1 MRPSSPLHLARRLG
15 CLAAALAALAPHAV
29 PAAAEPVRIGV
40 ITSLSGSFAT
50 FGGMEVAGYKVGVAE
65 INARGGV
72 LGRPLELVIEDDA
85 SNQNAA
91 LTAAEK
97 LIGRG
102 VPLILGAFASSVTKP
117 LAGYLTRERVPLL
130 NSNSAD
136 TSITKPGSPWVF
148 RVGQTTDSFA
158 DACFDLARS
167 LPGLKTVAILVSNDA
182 LGRSAATSA
191 RERAK
196 ASGMTVVAE
205 QTYDRGLTD
214 FRPTLNAFKALSP
227 DLVVLSSYEEDAAA
241 LMRQAKEVA
250 LEPKLFTSVGATG
263 YAIPQFI
270 TGAGDAAEY
279 VTSASPWRPEAKYP
293 GAQDLYVRLKAALG
307 GEPSHHAAKAYGGIM
322 AAADAIRRAGSL
334 DREAVRKA
342 LEQTKMMTAFAP
354 ISFESF
360 AGYRNQNPAP
370 SLVIQ
375 VQDRKFAVI
384 WPRSAAS
391 DAVRFPTPPWSRRPA
406 PGGAR

>member
-1 MRPSSPLHLARRLG
+1 MDTRVRFPRWVAAAAAIAG
-15 CLAAALAALAPHAV
+15 VLAAGSAR
-29 PAAAEPVRIGV
+29 AAAEPVRIGV

-50 FGGMEVAGYKVGVAE
+50 FGGMEAAGHKGALAE
-65 INARGGV
+65 VNGRGGV
-72 LGRPLELVIEDDA
+72 LGRPIELLIEDDA

-91 LTAAEK
+91 LAAAEK

-102 VPLILGAFASSVTKP
+102 APLILGAYASSITKP
-117 LAGYLTRERVPLL
+117 LAGYLAREKVPLL

-136 TSITKPGSPWVF
+136 TSITKPGSPYVF

-182 LGRSAATSA
+182 LGKSAATSA
-191 RERAK
+191 KDRAK
-196 ASGMTVVAE
+196 TSGMTVVAE

-214 FRPTLNAFKALSP
+214 FRPTLNAFKALAP
-227 DLVVLSSYEEDAAA
+227 DVVVLSSYEEDAAV
-241 LMRQAKEVA
+241 LRQAKEVG

-279 VTSASPWRPEAKYP
+279 VTSASPWRPEVKYP
-293 GAQDLYVRLKAALG
+293 GAQDLYARLKAALG
-307 GEPSHHAAKAYGGIM
+307 AEPSHHAAKAYGGMM

-334 DREAVRKA
+334 DREAIRKA
-342 LEQTKMMTAFAP
+342 LEQTKLTTAFGP

-370 SLVIQ
+370 SLFIQ
-375 VQDRKFAVI
+375 VQDRKFV
-384 WPRSAAS
+384 
-391 DAVRFPTPPWSRRPA
+391 V
-406 PGGAR
+406 

>member
-1 MRPSSPLHLARRLG
+1 MRRPQRLRLVTSLA
-15 CLAAALAALAPHAV
+15 LAAAASGLWATAARAAP
-29 PAAAEPVRIGV
+29 EPVRIGV

-65 INARGGV
+65 VNAKGGV
-72 LGRPLELVIEDDA
+72 LGRPLELLIEDDA

-91 LTAAEK
+91 LAAAEK

-102 VPLILGAFASSVTKP
+102 VPLILGAYASSVTKP
-117 LAGYLTRERVPLL
+117 LAGYLTREKVPLL

-136 TSITKPGSPWVF
+136 TSITKPGSPYVF

-158 DACFDLARS
+158 DACFGLARA

-182 LGRSAATSA
+182 LGKSAANSA
-191 RERAK
+191 KVQAK
-196 ASGMTVVAE
+196 ASGMNVVAE

-227 DLVVLSSYEEDAAA
+227 DLVALSSYEEDAAA
-241 LMRQAKEVA
+241 LMRQAKEVGLDA
-250 LEPKLFTSVGATG
+250 KLFTSVGATG

-279 VTSASPWRPEAKYP
+279 VTSASPWRPEVKYP
-293 GAQDLYVRLKAALG
+293 GAQDLYGRLKAALG
-307 GEPSHHAAKAYGGIM
+307 GEPSHHAAKAYGGLL

-342 LEQTKMMTAFAP
+342 LEQTKLTTAFGP

-375 VQDRKFAVI
+375 VQDRRFVVV
-384 WPRSAAS
+384 WPKSAAS
-391 DAVRFPTPPWSRRPA
+391 GEVRYPTPPWSKRPA
-406 PGGAR
+406 VGK